1 MLKQYHALMG
11 RKAYLD
17 QQVSIIKDEAA
28 EQIEEFSRQFKE
40 NGKTLE
46 QQIEEERQ
54 RLFEVLG
61 GRAGEKASDEYGMLE
76 IQTRTSID
84 YEDEAAI
91 LTWLK
96 ERQLYSFIKEEIRK
110 QTFNTYFRMLEAET
124 RPEGAK
130 MVEKATLVVTLTK
143 EVKPEWTY

>member
-1 MLKQYHALMG
+1 MLEQYHVLMG

-28 EQIEEFSRQFKE
+28 EQIEEFSNQFKE

-54 RLFEVLG
+54 RLFEILG

-84 YEDEAAI
+84 YGDEASV

-96 ERQLYSFIKEEIRK
+96 EQGLYNYIKEEIRK
-110 QTFNTYFRMLEAET
+110 QTFNTYFRTLSEEF
-124 RPEGAK
+124 RPEGVK
-130 MVEKATLVVTLTK
+130 LVEKPTLVVTLTK
-143 EVKPEWTY
+143 EVKPVWTY